1 MKFQPQISVVFFF
14 AYLAIFFANG
24 PLASAYAVTSLN
36 ASTSI
41 APIAARGFQHGP
53 CPAVKP
59 CNGDITYYNAGPGA
73 CGGTNNGDVDRV
85 VALPH
90 AMMPVVLGPE
100 LLPCGLTITIRC
112 TATGKKTTATVV
124 DKCMGCENSDIDL
137 SKSAFQ
143 DIETLAVG
151 RTSATWWF
159 NVN

>member
-1 MKFQPQISVVFFF
+1 MKLQPQALVVFFF

-41 APIAARGFQHGP
+41 VPIAARGFQHGP

-59 CNGDITYYNAGPGA
+59 CKGDITHYNAGPGA

-85 VALPH
+85 VVLPQTVLL
-90 AMMPVVLGPE
+90 VVLGPN

-112 TATGKKTTATVV
+112 TATGKTTTPAVV
-124 DKCMGCENSDIDL
+124 DKCMGCKNYDIEL
-137 SKSAFQ
+137 SQAAFQ
-143 DIETLAVG
+143 DLENLAVS

-159 NVN
+159 NVD